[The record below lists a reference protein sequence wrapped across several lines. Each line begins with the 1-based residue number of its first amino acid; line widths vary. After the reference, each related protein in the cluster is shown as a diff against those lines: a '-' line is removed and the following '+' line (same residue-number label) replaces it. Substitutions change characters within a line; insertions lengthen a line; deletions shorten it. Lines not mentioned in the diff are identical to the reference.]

1 MAWQTLKWAS
11 ARWSVSR
18 CLLFAR
24 LLQVCG
30 TLVTAV
36 MNGFLLVY
44 INVNDLGLATSMFC
58 LEMMVC
64 IAFIYS
70 AVVLLFQHAGNPH
83 RRSRTPLIAAF
94 VAGDL
99 VFNGMMIA
107 VITVL
112 AGTGLPA
119 NCHGLTKSNIDEDDP
134 HDKPPEGY
142 DTIGFGD
149 GNIKGQ
155 LDRYCSLE
163 QGFYFIAAGLVFTYV
178 LTVTLGV
185 LRIFEQRWNHG
196 RKDPIFA
203 STDDLY
209 QLNDMR
215 PKIRS
220 PRPNR
225 DPDGIV
231 PSSEGIITPTSR
243 PNPSFHTQG
252 IRSSG
257 DLHRNRPFLE
267 QSHPQSQPVPISPVS
282 AASPTSQVSPIS
294 PVAHQHG
301 QFIPAPGVL
310 DTSMG
315 GLMIDHSRN
324 LDAEAAM
331 VTDGYR
337 HQVAPGMSSL
347 PPYAPGQSRG
357 QFMDGHGD
365 ESNEMR
371 LSDYVKG
378 ETRAQRMK
386 DSGMGL

>member
-1 MAWQTLKWAS
+1 MARPSLKWAS
-11 ARWSVSR
+11 SRWSVSR
-18 CLLFAR
+18 CLLLAR
-24 LLQVCG
+24 LLQLCG
-30 TLVTAV
+30 MLVTAV

-44 INVNDLGLATSMFC
+44 IDVNDIGLASSMFC

-64 IAFIYS
+64 VALIYS
-70 AVVLLFQHAGNPH
+70 AVVLLFQHAGSPH
-83 RRSRTPLIAAF
+83 RRSSTRLIAAF
-94 VAGDL
+94 VAGDV

-119 NCHGLTKSNIDEDDP
+119 NCHGLTKSNGDP
-134 HDKPPEGY
+134 PGDPPEGY
-142 DTIGFGD
+142 GTTGFGD
-149 GNIKGQ
+149 GYIKGQ

-163 QGFYFIAAGLVFTYV
+163 QSFYFIAAGLIFTYM

-203 STDDLY
+203 STDNLY
-209 QLNDMR
+209 QLNSMR
-215 PKIRS
+215 PKLRS
-220 PRPNR
+220 PDPSR
-225 DPDGIV
+225 DPDGAL
-231 PSSEGIITPTSR
+231 PSSEGVTPPTSR
-243 PNPSFHTQG
+243 TNPSLHIQG
-252 IRSSG
+252 IRSSN
-257 DLHRNRPFLE
+257 DLHRSRPF
-267 QSHPQSQPVPISPVS
+267 PVSPVS

-301 QFIPAPGVL
+301 QFIPAPDMP

-315 GLMIDHSRN
+315 GLMIDHSTD

-337 HQVAPGMSSL
+337 HRVQPGMSSL
-347 PPYAPGQSRG
+347 PPYTPGQSRG